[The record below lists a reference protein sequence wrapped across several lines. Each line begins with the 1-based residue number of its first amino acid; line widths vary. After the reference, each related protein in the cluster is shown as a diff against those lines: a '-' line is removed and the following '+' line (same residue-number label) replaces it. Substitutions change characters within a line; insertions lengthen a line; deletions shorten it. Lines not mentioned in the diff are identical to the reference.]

1 MSALPPA
8 AVRVM
13 LVEPEGLVRTRFA
26 AAICADARLLLAS
39 CLAAGRAALGR
50 LAEVRPDVLLAGLAL
65 RDFDVVELVRVA
77 RRVSCEVLVIAG
89 PGEEADAVRSLAA
102 GAAGCMPRLCGGRD
116 VVAQVLLLRAGG
128 CPMLPAVARLLL
140 ERLHAESTADSGR
153 ASVPAR
159 NSLGLT
165 ARELEVLR
173 SLARGLS
180 YSQTGRSLGLSPHT
194 VASHVKNAYRKLEVH
209 SMGAAVRR
217 AMELQLLGPNLFM
230 EDAK

>member
-77 RRVSCEVLVIAG
+77 RRVSCEVLVIAA

-102 GAAGCMPRLCGGRD
+102 GAAGCVPRLCGGRD
-116 VVAQVLLLRAGG
+116 VRRIGGYVLQQAAAGLEG
-128 CPMLPAVARLLL
+128 GRTTGIGRVGTCPDRQDRQAGK
-140 ERLHAESTADSGR
+140 EGQ
-153 ASVPAR
+153 
-159 NSLGLT
+159 G
-165 ARELEVLR
+165 
-173 SLARGLS
+173 
-180 YSQTGRSLGLSPHT
+180 
-194 VASHVKNAYRKLEVH
+194 
-209 SMGAAVRR
+209 
-217 AMELQLLGPNLFM
+217 
-230 EDAK
+230 

>member
-13 LVEPEGLVRTRFA
+13 LVEPEGLVRNRFA
-26 AAICADARLLLAS
+26 AAICGDARLLLAS
-39 CLAAGRAALGR
+39 CLTAGRAALGR
-50 LAEVRPDVLLAGLAL
+50 LAELRPDVLLAGLAL
-65 RDFDVVELVRVA
+65 RDLDAVELVRFA

-102 GAAGCMPRLCGGRD
+102 GAAGCLPRLCGGRD
-116 VVAQVLLLRAGG
+116 VVAEVLHLRAGG

-140 ERLHAESTADSGR
+140 ERLHAGPSADPGS
-153 ASVPAR
+153 ASNPAR

-165 ARELEVLR
+165 ARELDVLR

-209 SMGAAVRR
+209 SIGAAVRR
-217 AMELQLLGPNLFM
+217 AMELGVIGT
-230 EDAK
+230 